1 MAVMGDHDHR
11 HAFLIQCG
19 KQIHNLG
26 AGLGI
31 QCSGGLVRQQDLWL
45 VYHGPGNGNSLLLTS
60 GQLVRNEI
68 YSVRKPY
75 FIEGRRRP
83 FQPFSFPTPA

>member
-31 QCSGGLVRQQDLWL
+31 QCSGGRVRQQDGGIVHQSAGIGHPLQLTAGHLAGML
-45 VYHGPGNGNSLLLTS
+45 V
-60 GQLVRNEI
+60 QLVAQTHFLQCLGGAAAALGA
-68 YSVRKPY
+68 V
-75 FIEGRRRP
+75 
-83 FQPFSFPTPA
+83 